1 MKLSVKEMVLF
12 SMLTTVLLVAQV
24 ALSSIPNV
32 EIVSLLVILYTLLLK
47 KKTLYIIYIFAILEG
62 LLYGFGLWW
71 LMYLYVWTVLWGIT
85 MLFQKEKS
93 SITWAFISGFFGL
106 FFGSLCSVPYFI
118 IGGLSMG
125 FSYIASGL
133 IFDIMHGISNFL
145 VTLVLF
151 PYLYKVIKRLT
162 SHFLINKS

>member
-85 MLFQKEKS
+85 MLFQKE
-93 SITWAFISGFFGL
+93 
-106 FFGSLCSVPYFI
+106 
-118 IGGLSMG
+118 
-125 FSYIASGL
+125 
-133 IFDIMHGISNFL
+133 
-145 VTLVLF
+145 
-151 PYLYKVIKRLT
+151 
-162 SHFLINKS
+162 